1 MKSLIDCT
9 CDGTGI
15 IKDGS
20 WRTANC
26 PVHNV
31 DEATEER
38 IVEQARRVSRLFERI
53 FRERELNARR

>member
-1 MKSLIDCT
+1 MPSCT

-20 WRTANC
+20 WRTADC

-38 IVEQARRVSRLFERI
+38 IVEQVRLVNRLFERI
-53 FRERELNARR
+53 AKGRDDDA